1 MKIPEVL
8 YGYVRI
14 STPKQNIDRQIT
26 NLMQTFPTIKKIYVD
41 KCTGRNMIR
50 PEWNKLMKII
60 KKGNGIAFDEVSRM
74 SRNAEEGFETY
85 KELYEKGITLIFIK
99 EPYINTDSY
108 KKAMKGSLDVDI
120 DSGNNATDDLVKDIL
135 NAVNKFMYIK
145 LEQDIYDAFAGA
157 QREID
162 YLSQR
167 TKEGIREAKIKG
179 HIPGRKQ
186 GVKITT
192 KKSIDSK
199 KKILKY
205 SKTFYGTLNDIEV
218 IKIIGISRTSYYK
231 YKKELTITY
240 FRNDGT
246 LIENNKHDEICE
258 YAKTFIKT

>member
-1 MKIPEVL
+1 MEIPEVL

-108 KKAMKGSLDVDI
+108 KKAMKGSLDIDI
-120 DSGNNATDDLVKDIL
+120 DSGYNATDDLVKDII
-135 NAVNKFMYIK
+135 NAVN
-145 LEQDIYDAFAGA
+145 
-157 QREID
+157 
-162 YLSQR
+162 
-167 TKEGIREAKIKG
+167 
-179 HIPGRKQ
+179 
-186 GVKITT
+186 
-192 KKSIDSK
+192 
-199 KKILKY
+199 
-205 SKTFYGTLNDIEV
+205 
-218 IKIIGISRTSYYK
+218 
-231 YKKELTITY
+231 
-240 FRNDGT
+240 
-246 LIENNKHDEICE
+246 
-258 YAKTFIKT
+258 